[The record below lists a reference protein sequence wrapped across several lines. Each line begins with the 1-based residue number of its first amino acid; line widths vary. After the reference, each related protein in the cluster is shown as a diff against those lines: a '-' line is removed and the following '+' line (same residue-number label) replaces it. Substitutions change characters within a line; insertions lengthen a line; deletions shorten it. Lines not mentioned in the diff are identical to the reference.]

1 MLNFITNWRRER
13 TAIRELSRLSDR
25 QLNDLG
31 VRREAIK
38 DVVGGATKSARAV
51 AATPKLHTSSSVD
64 RMAPSWATHNRRSL
78 AA

>member
-25 QLNDLG
+25 QLSDLG
-31 VRREAIK
+31 VRREAIR
-38 DVVGGATKSARAV
+38 DVVGGAVKSARA
-51 AATPKLHTSSSVD
+51 AAVTPDLRTISPAD